1 MITLTLCFDKKKR
14 LLQAKEFSAVL
25 QGRRSYSNHFFRV
38 YVLPNALDTPRLGLT
53 ISKKINRHANKRN
66 RIKRMVREWF
76 RLQQQIFPAV
86 DIVVQA
92 RCAYQKKERLQFLE
106 ALHELDQLIKN
117 QYGHG
122 IQSDMLIKNTGYL

>member
-1 MITLTLCFDKKKR
+1 MITLILRFDKKKR

-25 QGRRSYSNHFFRV
+25 QGRRSYNNRFFRV
-38 YVLPNALDTPRLGLT
+38 YVLPNALSTPRLGLMV
-53 ISKKINRHANKRN
+53 SKKINRHANKRN

-86 DIVVQA
+86 DIIVQA
-92 RCAYQKKERLQFLE
+92 RCAYQKKERLQFWE

-117 QYGHG
+117 QYGNEASLFKV
-122 IQSDMLIKNTGYL
+122 IC